1 MSNFEDV
8 KTFMKTFGQIVKTE
22 PSFPDEKTM
31 QLRFELIQEE
41 LNELEQSERN
51 LYLIKSKNDNISN
64 RMDGLSLR
72 EILPKTQAQSDTFDA
87 YNEKYNLLLHGWA
100 RTGKTFISL
109 YLALREISKKSSS
122 YKSITVVRSA
132 VPTRDVGFL
141 PGALHQK
148 LEVYELPYRSI
159 VNELYGRGDAF
170 EIIKK
175 KDI

>member
-1 MSNFEDV
+1 MAKRNR
-8 KTFMKTFGQIVKTE
+8 K
-22 PSFPDEKTM
+22 
-31 QLRFELIQEE
+31 LRNE

-51 LYLIKSKNDNISN
+51 LYLINSKNDNISN

-87 YNEKYNLLLHGWA
+87 YNEKYNLLLHGCA
-100 RTGKTFISL
+100 GTGKTFISL
-109 YLALREISKKSSS
+109 YLALREISEKSSP

-159 VNELYGRGDAF
+159 INELYGRGDAF
-170 EIIKK
+170 EVVKK
-175 KDI
+175 KEKLNFLSTSYVRGVTLKRTIVIVDE